1 MNINVNRQFI
11 LLDFELIDDPKFLE
25 FVSASEFGT
34 YLILRR
40 FIWRGG
46 ENKPHFLNLHTLYE
60 NNKLLVCKRSQEC
73 HEGTNLAH
81 MGRKAD
87 HAHIAVGASVVA
99 THLITSSAWK
109 RRVGGIVSPR
119 AWAVLRLMISSNF
132 IGCNTGRSAGLAP
145 FRSLS
150 T

>member
-1 MNINVNRQFI
+1 MGCPQGGVFQKQWASSHAFVDIER
-11 LLDFELIDDPKFLE
+11 ELI
-25 FVSASEFGT
+25 S
-34 YLILRR
+34 LRSR
-40 FIWRGG
+40 EPRDTMINCVAHPLDRG
-46 ENKPHFLNLHTLYE
+46 LNT
-60 NNKLLVCKRSQEC
+60 CKRSQEC

>member
-1 MNINVNRQFI
+1 MTATPLTQESLWAR
-11 LLDFELIDDPKFLE
+11 ELRE
-25 FVSASEFGT
+25 GQTSCRG
-34 YLILRR
+34 
-40 FIWRGG
+40 WRGAG
-46 ENKPHFLNLHTLYE
+46 RKGFYPNA
-60 NNKLLVCKRSQEC
+60 VSGCKRSQEC